1 MAGKHE
7 MKWQL
12 DNLPAGIY
20 FYELRARN
28 PQKSGETYFH
38 QVKNST
44 CKDVVIRFIFSDS
57 S

>member
-7 MKWQL
+7 VKWQL
-12 DNLPAGIY
+12 DNLPSGIY

-38 QVKNST
+38 QVK
-44 CKDVVIRFIFSDS
+44 KLIVQD
-57 S
+57 